1 MKAMPHGVYEDTSG
15 LPFRTAVI
23 SCHGLQ
29 SRIKV
34 PARSAIELRRVG
46 DLSSLEQ
53 VAVLPLGDRCSIRML
68 MHKIEFDGPCFP
80 FDLTRTT
87 SLADTVDMVAT
98 GFTDMWNP
106 DYLCFDA
113 ETGRIYHRKWG
124 GLSFAHEVEWEGGDD
139 PVGNFHPIAQRM
151 QKRYTGRAARFEWAC
166 KHAARVMFIR
176 TGCAS
181 HDEVINLFT
190 RMRERYPGLKFSL
203 LLISDQPSHEF
214 NGIENMNHVCEAFDP
229 DRMYEDL
236 HYWKESA
243 VRFRHILQN
252 AGIDARS
259 LYWCPSDL
267 KEAEKELQ
275 ASTPCKPEKEL
286 QVSPA
291 CKQTAESDKAP
302 CTKLIAKSIAAKPD
316 LGKKVL
322 GA

>member
-1 MKAMPHGVYEDTSG
+1 
-15 LPFRTAVI
+15 
-23 SCHGLQ
+23 
-29 SRIKV
+29 
-34 PARSAIELRRVG
+34 
-46 DLSSLEQ
+46 
-53 VAVLPLGDRCSIRML
+53 
-68 MHKIEFDGPCFP
+68 
-80 FDLTRTT
+80 
-87 SLADTVDMVAT
+87 
-98 GFTDMWNP
+98 
-106 DYLCFDA
+106 
-113 ETGRIYHRKWG
+113 
-124 GLSFAHEVEWEGGDD
+124 
-139 PVGNFHPIAQRM
+139 
-151 QKRYTGRAARFEWAC
+151 
-166 KHAARVMFIR
+166 MFIR